1 MSAPLSPLIFQLE
14 TSHACHARIDPE
26 ATKAT
31 IDEEGWVHTGDVA
44 VIDEFGRFRIID
56 RVKNIMK
63 LSQGEY
69 VALEKIENVYAACPL
84 VQQIYVHG
92 DSLQSFLVAVMVP
105 DPVVLAKVA
114 SEVWKKT
121 VSEMDKKALDEAV
134 KDEMVVKAVLD
145 VLTKDGVR
153 YGLNG
158 YVFFPFRQ
166 SYGCVTLGPRRYELV
181 KRLYLINDLFSVENR
196 CLTPTMKIRRKEVQ
210 KRYKAELDAL
220 YSLGEPTPSPSSRL

>member
-1 MSAPLSPLIFQLE
+1 
-14 TSHACHARIDPE
+14 
-26 ATKAT
+26 
-31 IDEEGWVHTGDVA
+31 
-44 VIDEFGRFRIID
+44 
-56 RVKNIMK
+56 MK

-158 YVFFPFRQ
+158 YVF
-166 SYGCVTLGPRRYELV
+166 
-181 KRLYLINDLFSVENR
+181 
-196 CLTPTMKIRRKEVQ
+196 
-210 KRYKAELDAL
+210 
-220 YSLGEPTPSPSSRL
+220 SPSANPTVV